1 MNSKEVSQFII
12 NEIKSLENLIES
24 FNNLSN
30 ISKIDIDYALDKTR
44 KVYDLL
50 YQLKHNEEVKTS
62 TIEVLDNTTKENYEA
77 PKIIKE
83 EIVNDSFEP
92 EQEITQ
98 KDNESNKVIITEND
112 TLEQELIDESNIS
125 IEEITRMVESDKNII
140 NTEEEKVIEPELFPS
155 EDITAKE
162 EVAFNIKDEELIEQI
177 TSEKQTVSEKYE
189 GGSDNSLNDLIAK
202 LNETKDL
209 SARLGEAPIANIKSS
224 ISLNDKIGY
233 INNLFDGNANKYNET
248 IETLNNFSN
257 LDQALE
263 FINNKFEWKNDSVSF
278 TNFLKIVYRRFMSS
292 LN

>member
-62 TIEVLDNTTKENYEA
+62 TIEVLDNTSKENYEA

>member
-155 EDITAKE
+155 EDITSKE